1 MHPRTAIRDAGLR
14 VTRQRVAV
22 LDAVGRR
29 PHASAATVLADVA
42 TVLPG
47 VSHQAVY
54 DCLAHLT
61 DAGLLRR
68 FVVAGGPMLYE
79 RRTPEAHHHFVC
91 RTCNLV
97 VDVDCDVGAPR
108 LTAPHAESF
117 VIDEAEVTYRGI
129 CADCVAL
136 RPSLEPPL
144 VSG

>member
-1 MHPRTAIRDAGLR
+1 MIAWRTSPTPAYC
-14 VTRQRVAV
+14 
-22 LDAVGRR
+22 
-29 PHASAATVLADVA
+29 
-42 TVLPG
+42 G
-47 VSHQAVY
+47 VSSPP
-54 DCLAHLT
+54 
-61 DAGLLRR
+61 AGRCSD
-68 FVVAGGPMLYE
+68 E